1 MLSYAIWKHQM
12 SSFTHEQFN
21 LHIIYLIWDADINLI
36 KGQQID
42 ETNSFDL
49 KKRHFKHFVK
59 SYLHKV
65 VYFFLTHFISY
76 PKQRPTCFFCIW
88 LTFGLISATIFKGDS
103 SKVESIEHFRPHDN
117 GPNVIDIW
125 ITIYLIPINMY
136 VHSNHLVLQIKWS
149 VCESVFFNSSARTNG
164 VN

>member
-1 MLSYAIWKHQM
+1 MRCWHQPDQRPTDRWNK
-12 SSFTHEQFN
+12 FIRF
-21 LHIIYLIWDADINLI
+21 I
-36 KGQQID
+36 
-42 ETNSFDL
+42 

-125 ITIYLIPINMY
+125 IAIYLIPMNMY
-136 VHSNHLVLQIKWS
+136 IHSNHLVLQLMWS
-149 VCESVFFNSSARTNG
+149 VCECVFFSFLLLERTG
-164 VN
+164 